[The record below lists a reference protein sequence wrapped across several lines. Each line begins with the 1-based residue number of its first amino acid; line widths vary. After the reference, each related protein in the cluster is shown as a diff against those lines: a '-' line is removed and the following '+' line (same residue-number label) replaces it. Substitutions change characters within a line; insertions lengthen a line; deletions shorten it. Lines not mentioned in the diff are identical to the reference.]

1 MWLERVVDALGVDS
15 VVKVS
20 DKDMLLLMACD
31 GKVELLIP
39 AGFGAS
45 NKKNVDVILG

>member
-20 DKDMLLLMACD
+20 DKDMLLLTACD

-39 AGFGAS
+39 AGFGTK
-45 NKKNVDVILG
+45 NNVDVILG